1 MQYLLRYLGEIVHQL
16 EYSEADIHTSL
27 VTNISCAKKTDEDLG
42 NHCFVCTEELGPKLF
57 QHPSYY

>member
-27 VTNISCAKKTDEDLG
+27 VTNISCAQKTDEEII
-42 NHCFVCTEELGPKLF
+42 VCTEELGPKLF